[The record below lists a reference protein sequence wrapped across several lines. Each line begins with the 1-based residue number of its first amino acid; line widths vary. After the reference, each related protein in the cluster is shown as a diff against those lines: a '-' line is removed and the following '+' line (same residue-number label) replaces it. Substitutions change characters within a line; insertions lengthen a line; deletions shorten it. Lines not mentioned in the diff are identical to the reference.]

1 MKNLILFENFDNIK
15 QPIFLSRTG
24 RLHISEEFAKFIGA
38 ETIKIYNVKYI
49 HINQKQR
56 IDDFFNDVKVE
67 HNLGKWYS
75 YKEKYLHTGIKISYD
90 KTNLN
95 KFNSGSYI
103 MNIRIERTY
112 NNVYKNFPYFI
123 NGSSGDFDM
132 YGKRMVR
139 ASMHVVMNFLARY
152 FPIIKL
158 FNIKHFYKK
167 LKDGEPFL
175 DIINN
180 EISNINSDNFDTNID
195 TPFIF
200 RPKELKYYPEIE
212 ENFEM
217 LSSSNK
223 FNL

>member
-15 QPIFLSRTG
+15 QPIFLSKGG
-24 RLHISEEFAKFIGA
+24 RLYISEEFAKFIGA
-38 ETIKIYNVKYI
+38 ESIKSYNV
-49 HINQKQR
+49 NQR

-95 KFNSGSYI
+95 KFNSGSYT
-103 MNIRIERTY
+103 MNIRIERSY
-112 NNVYKNFPYFI
+112 NNKLYKDFPYFI
-123 NGSSGDFDM
+123 SGSSGDFEM
-132 YGKRMVR
+132 YGKSMVF
-139 ASMHVVMNFLARY
+139 ATKYVIMNFLARY

-167 LKDGEPFL
+167 LKEGEPFL
-175 DIINN
+175 DIINS
-180 EISNINSDNFDTNID
+180 EISNINSDNFDIKID

-200 RPKELKYYPEIE
+200 KPKELKYYSEIE
-212 ENFEM
+212 EKFEM